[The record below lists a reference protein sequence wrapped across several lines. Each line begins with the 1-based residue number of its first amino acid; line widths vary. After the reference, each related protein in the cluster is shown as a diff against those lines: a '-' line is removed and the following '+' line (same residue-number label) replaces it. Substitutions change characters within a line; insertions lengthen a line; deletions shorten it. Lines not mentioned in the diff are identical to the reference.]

1 MHFFHTEDARRGKG
15 FVMKKSK
22 DKGVLRNIL
31 PGYAYLPLA
40 AVLFMNFL
48 AYYGTRLFT
57 TKMHHYDLSFAIDEK
72 IPFLPCFI
80 LIYVLAFVQ
89 WVAGYVI
96 IVRESKSLCY
106 EILAGDLIAKFFCM
120 VIFLLLPTTMARPE
134 VAGTDVFSWIVR
146 MIYQSDAADNLFP
159 SIHCLE
165 STICLIGA
173 LRVKKIGKGYAWFSA
188 VFTILV
194 CLSTLFVKQ
203 HVVIDVIGGVAA
215 AGIGCLITHILGVG
229 KAAR

>member
-1 MHFFHTEDARRGKG
+1 
-15 FVMKKSK
+15 MKKSK
-22 DKGVLRNIL
+22 EKGVLWNIL
-31 PGYAYLPLA
+31 PRYAYLPLA
-40 AVLFMNFL
+40 AVLLMNFL

-57 TKMHHYDLSFAIDEK
+57 TKMHHYDLSWTIDEK

-80 LIYVLAFVQ
+80 LIYVFAFAQ

-120 VIFLLLPTTMARPE
+120 VIFLILPTTMVRPE
-134 VAGTDVFSWIVR
+134 VTGTDVFSTLVR
-146 MIYQSDAADNLFP
+146 MIYRSDAADNLFP

-173 LRVKKIGKGYAWFSA
+173 SRVKKIGKWYVWFSA
-188 VFTILV
+188 AFTILV

-203 HVVIDVIGGVAA
+203 HVVIDVIGGIAA
-215 AGIGCLITHILGVG
+215 AGIGCLMTHIFRVG
-229 KAAR
+229 KMTK